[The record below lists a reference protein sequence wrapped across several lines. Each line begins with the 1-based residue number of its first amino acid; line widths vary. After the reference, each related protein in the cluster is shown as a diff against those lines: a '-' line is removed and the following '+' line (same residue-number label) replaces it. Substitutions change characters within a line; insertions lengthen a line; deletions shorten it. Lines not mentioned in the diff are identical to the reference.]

1 MIPVLLMFLLF
12 PDTTSHYLAQA
23 ESPAGDL
30 APWAILF
37 NTGVSG
43 IWLWTLL
50 TGKTHPHSEYVRVV
64 TKLDAAENEIR
75 RRNDEA
81 MTVIVPLMTRT
92 NDVLVRIVD
101 RRDNTPPPPPKGTRR
116 GGSDA

>member
-1 MIPVLLMFLLF
+1 MLILLVVLY
-12 PDTTSHYLAQA
+12 PDLIAQA
-23 ESPAGDL
+23 GAGPAQDL

-64 TKLDAAENEIR
+64 TKLDAAENELR
-75 RRNDEA
+75 RRTDQDRETLIPA
-81 MTVIVPLMTRT
+81 LVRST
-92 NDVLVRIVD
+92 DVLAKHLERSQD
-101 RRDNTPPPPPKGTRR
+101 TPPPPSRGASRR
-116 GGSDA
+116 